1 MAKDPICGMY
11 VDETTATLKSVRNGT
26 TYYFCSAGCKE
37 QFDAPEKSL
46 KRNKLLTYLAW
57 ILAIPVVIGTYIVPL
72 PFNLYTMLVLA
83 TIVQFTSGLK
93 FYQGLYDGIKSR
105 STNMDTLIAIGT
117 TTAYLYSAFIVLSGK
132 ETLVYFD
139 ASILIVA
146 LIRTGNLIEEWTKD
160 KASDAVRKL
169 MDLRPDKAR
178 VIKDGI
184 ETMSPVEEV
193 EAGDIILVK
202 PGEKIPVDGVV
213 IEGISEVDQS
223 MLTGESVPVVIEQGS
238 KVVGGTIN
246 VTGTFKAKATD
257 VGSDSTLSKIVEMVT
272 NAKEG
277 RAPIQ
282 KIADKVSS
290 YFVPIVV
297 SIALVSSLFWY
308 FYGHVGVSIALL
320 VFVSVI
326 VIACPCA
333 LGIATPAAFLVGA
346 GIGAENNILIKNGDA
361 LETSKNVDMVVFDK
375 TGTLTYGNM
384 EVVGMKPYID
394 EKKSL
399 DMYYSLENLSEHP
412 IGKAIVLYCKNKKAN
427 SLKVVDFTSIPGKG
441 VKGVIDGEIYLAGNL
456 KMIKDFGIKI
466 SNEQDLLEYQHTGN
480 SVVMLANSKEVLSVM
495 LLQDKIKDNSE
506 KAIKAL
512 KSMNITTVMLTGDH
526 KYAAENVRKKIGID
540 IVYSELLPNEK
551 MEIIRK
557 LKKEGHIVAMV
568 GDGIND
574 APSMAT
580 ADLGIAIGTGTDVA
594 KASGDIVLMK
604 GDPYGVVIALKLG
617 RKTISKVKQNLFW
630 AFGYNSA
637 LLPIAA
643 GVLVPFLGIGIYHFL
658 PIFAA
663 LAMAFSSTTVV
674 LNSMTL
680 KFFKV

>member
-57 ILAIPVVIGTYIVPL
+57 ILAIPVVIGTYIEPL

-117 TTAYLYSAFIVLSGK
+117 TTAYLYSAFIVLSKGN
-132 ETLVYFD
+132 LVYFD
-139 ASILIVA
+139 ASMLIIA

-178 VIKDGI
+178 VIKEGI
-184 ETMSPVEEV
+184 ETMLPVEEV
-193 EAGDIILVK
+193 DAGDIFIVK

-246 VTGTFKAKATD
+246 ITGTFKAKATD

-290 YFVPIVV
+290 YFVPLVV

-361 LETSKNVDMVVFDK
+361 LETSKNVNMVVFDK
-375 TGTLTYGNM
+375 TGTLTHGNM
-384 EVVGMKPYID
+384 EVVGVKPYID
-394 EKKSL
+394 EKKAL
-399 DMYYSLENLSEHP
+399 DLYYSLENLSEHP
-412 IGKAIVLYCKNKKAN
+412 IGKAIVSYCKNKEAKA
-427 SLKVVDFTSIPGKG
+427 LAVDKFTSMPGKG
-441 VKGVIDGEIYLAGNL
+441 VKGVIEGELYFAGNL
-456 KMIKDFGIKI
+456 KMIKDFGIKV
-466 SNEQDLLEYQHTGN
+466 SNEQDLLEYQQTGN
-480 SVVMLANSKEVLSVM
+480 SVVILANKNEVLAVM
-495 LLQDKIKDNSE
+495 FLQDKIKDNVE
-506 KAIKAL
+506 KTIKAL

-540 IVYSELLPNEK
+540 LVYSELLPNEK
-551 MEIIRK
+551 MDIIQK
-557 LKKEGHIVAMV
+557 LKKEGNIVAMV

-574 APSMAT
+574 APSMAA

-594 KASGDIVLMK
+594 KASGDIILMK

-643 GVLVPFLGIGIYHFL
+643 GALVPLLGIGVYHVL

-680 KFFKV
+680 KFFKI

>member
-57 ILAIPVVIGTYIVPL
+57 ILAIPVVIGTYIEPL

-117 TTAYLYSAFIVLSGK
+117 TTAYLYSAFIVLSKGN
-132 ETLVYFD
+132 LVYFD
-139 ASILIVA
+139 ASMLIIA

-178 VIKDGI
+178 VIKEGI
-184 ETMSPVEEV
+184 ETMLPVEEV
-193 EAGDIILVK
+193 DARDIFIVK

-246 VTGTFKAKATD
+246 ITGTFKAKATD

-290 YFVPIVV
+290 YFVPLVV

-361 LETSKNVDMVVFDK
+361 LETSKNVNMVVFDK
-375 TGTLTYGNM
+375 TGTLTHGNM
-384 EVVGMKPYID
+384 EVVGVKPYID
-394 EKKSL
+394 EKKAL
-399 DMYYSLENLSEHP
+399 DLYYSLENLSEHP
-412 IGKAIVLYCKNKKAN
+412 IGKAIVSYCKNKEAKA
-427 SLKVVDFTSIPGKG
+427 LAVDKFTSMPGKG
-441 VKGVIDGEIYLAGNL
+441 VKGVIEGELYFAGNL
-456 KMIKDFGIKI
+456 KMIKDFGIKV
-466 SNEQDLLEYQHTGN
+466 SNEQDLLGYQQTGN
-480 SVVMLANSKEVLSVM
+480 SVVILANKNEVLAVM
-495 LLQDKIKDNSE
+495 LLQDKIKDNAE
-506 KAIKAL
+506 KTIKAL

-540 IVYSELLPNEK
+540 LVYSELLPNEK
-551 MEIIRK
+551 MEIIQK
-557 LKKEGHIVAMV
+557 LKKEGNIVAMV

-574 APSMAT
+574 APSMAA

-594 KASGDIVLMK
+594 KASGDIILMK

-643 GVLVPFLGIGIYHFL
+643 GALVPLLGIGVYHVL

-680 KFFKV
+680 KFFKI